1 MFHNL
6 SNYICSYL
14 YEQIHEQSYI
24 KNSERDMSTVIAP
37 KKRTPKETSKPQS
50 MIKKML
56 EDKEAIV
63 SYFRGE
69 LTLKELDAR
78 GIKLG

>member
-1 MFHNL
+1 
-6 SNYICSYL
+6 
-14 YEQIHEQSYI
+14 
-24 KNSERDMSTVIAP
+24 MSTVIAP